1 MDRRLRRYFPV
12 IPHLPAME
20 DRRPAQSRRS
30 PPEGAGN
37 PGHIFAPVQQHA
49 DPVYAGT
56 GRVRRTGN
64 GHRHCLRR
72 CKRLFRTFF
81 LPQGRCDRQ
90 IRIDGFSRVAVPIH
104 ADHRHRPEGKAEH
117 HLPVLPQTGGYLLRS
132 RHLPLIPKGLG
143 RHFLHRQHGPAQRP
157 EKGGFGEP
165 ETRIGAQRG
174 QHHPLEMG
182 SYEPHYPV
190 RPQQGGQDGRRNV
203 AGKQRLACGGRGVLL
218 LESPQGRP
226 GTRPRSLQEP
236 DRRAYGEGLR
246 RVPRRIQRERALAH
260 GVGRGTGHGRNPRLR
275 WQAAVAGRDIAR
287 DLRTQTDGAGAAHRT
302 RPCRRV
308 EPPEIGIP
316 GQHEPRDTHAA
327 QCHRRVFGHP
337 CLDGRRAGKAGIH
350 VDHRKQQYVVAA
362 THQRYPRPFEDRGR
376 DARIRPY
383 GFRTEQADA
392 RERER
397 HEAEN
402 RPKRG
407 AGIRTAV

>member
-143 RHFLHRQHGPAQRP
+143 RHFLHRQHGPAQRR
-157 EKGGFGEP
+157 K
-165 ETRIGAQRG
+165 
-174 QHHPLEMG
+174 
-182 SYEPHYPV
+182 
-190 RPQQGGQDGRRNV
+190 
-203 AGKQRLACGGRGVLL
+203 
-218 LESPQGRP
+218 
-226 GTRPRSLQEP
+226 
-236 DRRAYGEGLR
+236 
-246 RVPRRIQRERALAH
+246 
-260 GVGRGTGHGRNPRLR
+260 R
-275 WQAAVAGRDIAR
+275 W
-287 DLRTQTDGAGAAHRT
+287 
-302 RPCRRV
+302 
-308 EPPEIGIP
+308 
-316 GQHEPRDTHAA
+316 
-327 QCHRRVFGHP
+327 
-337 CLDGRRAGKAGIH
+337 
-350 VDHRKQQYVVAA
+350 
-362 THQRYPRPFEDRGR
+362 
-376 DARIRPY
+376 IR
-383 GFRTEQADA
+383 
-392 RERER
+392 
-397 HEAEN
+397 
-402 RPKRG
+402 
-407 AGIRTAV
+407 